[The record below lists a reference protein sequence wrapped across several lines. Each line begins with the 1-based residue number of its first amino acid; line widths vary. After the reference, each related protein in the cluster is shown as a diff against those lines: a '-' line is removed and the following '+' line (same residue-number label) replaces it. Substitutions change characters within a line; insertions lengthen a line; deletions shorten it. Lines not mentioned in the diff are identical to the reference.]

1 MIKPRSHFKQEN
13 SRERRVYNVDLVMCC
28 LAAYLFVSILAIW
41 VIRNKVASQ
50 SVKQAQ
56 AETLLP
62 DDVVLM
68 EEEVAA

>member
-1 MIKPRSHFKQEN
+1 M
-13 SRERRVYNVDLVMCC
+13 YNVDLVMCC